1 MKNYMGK
8 DGFIWFQGVVE
19 DRDDPL
25 KLGRCRVRCLGFH
38 TDDKTKIQTKDLPW
52 AYPIQPITCASING
66 IGQTPL
72 GPVEGTWVVG
82 FFRDGGNMQQP
93 VFFGTL
99 GGIPQT
105 PPDTT
110 KGFNDP
116 SGTYPKEEFI
126 KEQDT
131 NRLARGITMGTVVEK
146 KILDA
151 GTGGRPTANEKND
164 HGWVEPHTQFN
175 SQYPYN
181 HVYESESGH
190 IQEFDDTPNAERIHT
205 YHKKGTFEEI
215 YPDGSKVT
223 KVVDDDY
230 ELVYGKKFVH
240 ISGNANVLVGDDTA
254 DGNLTLY
261 VKGNVD
267 MQVDGNVTETVN
279 GGDVIQTVKGG
290 GVFIK
295 TDAPSDEQGNAGAVH
310 VDASGSVSLFSKGA
324 MNLSSKKSIRL
335 KAPTIHLN

>member
-1 MKNYMGK
+1 M
-8 DGFIWFQGVVE
+8 
-19 DRDDPL
+19 
-25 KLGRCRVRCLGFH
+25 
-38 TDDKTKIQTKDLPW
+38 PW
-52 AYPIQPITCASING
+52 GYPIQPITCASING

-82 FFRDGGNMQQP
+82 FFRDGSNAQQP
-93 VFFGTL
+93 VFFGTI
-99 GGIPQT
+99 GGVPQT
-105 PPDTT
+105 LPDTT
-110 KGFNDP
+110 IGFNDP

-131 NRLARGITMGTVVEK
+131 NRLARGVTMGTVVEK

-205 YHKKGTFEEI
+205 YHKKGTFEEVH
-215 YPDGSKVT
+215 PDGSKVT
-223 KVVDDDY
+223 KVVADDY

-240 ISGNANVLVGDDTA
+240 ISGNANVLIGDD
-254 DGNLTLY
+254 DGGNLTLY

-279 GGDVIQTVKGG
+279 GGDVRQTVNGG

-295 TDAPSDEQGNAGAVH
+295 TDDGEEGNAGAVL
-310 VDASGSVSLFSKGA
+310 VDASGSVSILSDGD
-324 MNLSSKKSIRL
+324 MNLESKTSIRL
-335 KAPTIHLN
+335 KAPSINLN

>member
-1 MKNYMGK
+1 MGK
-8 DGFIWFQGVVE
+8 DGLIWFQGVVE
-19 DRDDPL
+19 DRNDPME
-25 KLGRCRVRCLGFH
+25 LGRCRVRALGWH
-38 TDDKTKIQTKDLPW
+38 TANKLNIPTEDLPW
-52 AYPIQPITCASING
+52 AYPIQPITSAAMNG

-82 FFRDGGNMQQP
+82 FFRDGANAQEP
-93 VFFGTL
+93 VFFGTM
-99 GGIPQT
+99 GGIPQIS
-105 PPDTT
+105 PDTT
-110 KGFNDP
+110 QGFNDP
-116 SGTYPKEEFI
+116 SGTYPKEDYISEA
-126 KEQDT
+126 DT

-151 GTGGRPTANEKND
+151 GTGGRPTANEKNE

-190 IQEFDDTPNAERIHT
+190 IQEFDDTPDSERIHT
-205 YHKKGTFEEI
+205 YHKKGTFEEVH
-215 YPDGSKVT
+215 PDGSRVT

-240 ISGNANVLVGDDTA
+240 ISGNANVLIGDDT
-254 DGNLTLY
+254 DNGNLTLY

-279 GGDVIQTVKGG
+279 GGDVTQTVNGG

-295 TDAPSDEQGNAGAVH
+295 TDAPDDEQGNAGAVY

-324 MNLSSKKSIRL
+324 MNLQSKTSIRL
-335 KAPTIHLN
+335 KAPSINLN

>member
-1 MKNYMGK
+1 
-8 DGFIWFQGVVE
+8 
-19 DRDDPL
+19 
-25 KLGRCRVRCLGFH
+25 
-38 TDDKTKIQTKDLPW
+38 
-52 AYPIQPITCASING
+52 
-66 IGQTPL
+66 
-72 GPVEGTWVVG
+72 
-82 FFRDGGNMQQP
+82 
-93 VFFGTL
+93 
-99 GGIPQT
+99 
-105 PPDTT
+105 
-110 KGFNDP
+110 
-116 SGTYPKEEFI
+116 
-126 KEQDT
+126 
-131 NRLARGITMGTVVEK
+131 MGTVVEK

-151 GTGGRPTANEKND
+151 GTGGRPTANEKNE

-223 KVVDDDY
+223 KVVADDY

-240 ISGNANVLVGDDTA
+240 ISGNANVLVGDDTD

-279 GGDVIQTVKGG
+279 GGDVNQTVNGG

-295 TDAPSDEQGNAGAVH
+295 TDAPDNEQGNAGAIT
-310 VDASGSVSLFSKGA
+310 VDASGSLTVTSKGDMA
-324 MNLSSKKSIRL
+324 FVSKKSIRL